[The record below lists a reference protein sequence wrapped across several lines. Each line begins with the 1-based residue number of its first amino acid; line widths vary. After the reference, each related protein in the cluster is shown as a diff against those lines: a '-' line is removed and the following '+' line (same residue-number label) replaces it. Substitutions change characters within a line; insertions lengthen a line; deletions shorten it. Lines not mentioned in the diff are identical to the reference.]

1 MIILLVIIF
10 CWILYRSGKVA
21 ALLEVF
27 RLSPDAAPA
36 STATTAPPEVFQ
48 DPPRMKQ
55 EPQPEPVK
63 LETLERL
70 QVENKAMIIL
80 KNKGIK
86 EPLNLVKMYSDLE
99 LLEIIK
105 EQ

>member
-1 MIILLVIIF
+1 MTITIVIVC
-10 CWILYRSGKVA
+10 CWILYRTGKA
-21 ALLEVF
+21 AAMLEHF
-27 RLSPDAAPA
+27 RLYPETSPAE
-36 STATTAPPEVFQ
+36 TATTAPPEVFQ

-80 KNKGIK
+80 KSKGIK

>member
-1 MIILLVIIF
+1 MTITIIIVL
-10 CWILYRSGKVA
+10 CWILYRTEKA
-21 ALLEVF
+21 AAMLELF

-36 STATTAPPEVFQ
+36 ATATTAPPEVFQ

-70 QVENKAMIIL
+70 QAENTAMIIL
-80 KNKGIK
+80 KSKGIK